1 VPARTASASSPG
13 NGTRQRLIDLAGRLF
28 VEHSFAGTSLQ
39 MIADEFGIT
48 KAAVY
53 HHFRTREELLIAV
66 VEPVLGQLRGI
77 VEVAE
82 TQRSVHA
89 RAEYM
94 LDGYS
99 ALAVHNGALMR
110 VLAADPG
117 VIETLRHH
125 PEVGDLINRQR
136 ALLADVQGGPAGRV
150 NAAMVFAGIAGAARP
165 ALPDLDDEARRDLYV
180 RAGRRIL
187 GLRTPRSPARE
198 VLSAE
203 TSTAAGVA
211 SRVPAD
217 PTRPPATSTEGET
230 HTTAGH

>member
-1 VPARTASASSPG
+1 VPARTASSSSPA

-53 HHFRTREELLIAV
+53 HHFRTREELLVAV
-66 VEPVLGQLRGI
+66 VAPVLGQLRGI
-77 VEVAE
+77 VEGAE
-82 TQRSVHA
+82 AQRTVHA

-99 ALAVHNGALMR
+99 TLAVQDGALMG

-117 VIETLRHH
+117 VIEILRHH
-125 PEVGDLINRQR
+125 PDVGDLINRQR
-136 ALLADVQGGPAGRV
+136 ALLADVHGGPIGIV

-165 ALPDLDDEARRDLYV
+165 ALPDLDDDARHDLFV
-180 RAGRRIL
+180 QAGRRIL
-187 GLRTPRSPARE
+187 GLRTPRRTVRDVAA
-198 VLSAE
+198 AE
-203 TSTAAGVA
+203 TSTAAYLTDRSPTDRAGQSTA
-211 SRVPAD
+211 SALIGY
-217 PTRPPATSTEGET
+217 E
-230 HTTAGH
+230 